1 MAQINLKAIM
11 MTNPRGAFDITI
23 KGKPARIFIDNIK
36 NRPSKRNT
44 FDVKGRF
51 TASTDISQFINL

>member
-1 MAQINLKAIM
+1 MA
-11 MTNPRGAFDITI
+11 NPRGAFDITI
-23 KGKPARIFIDNIK
+23 KGKPARIFSDNIK
-36 NRPSKRNT
+36 NRPAKRNT